1 MINVN
6 TNKTLNIIL
15 PNTNKALKEVLQ
27 SASPKEL
34 ETLSTGKDLKSIL
47 NTLLKES
54 SQNSAGDKTLLSLLK
69 NNPTFKE
76 LGSITSSVKELLQTL
91 KQDKNPLPLE
101 KQLGT
106 FLSDIKDISEKSL
119 KIKIENSG
127 ILLESKLKNV
137 QTPKVEIREL
147 LNDLS
152 KMMQDTKLPNVKL
165 LNAGLK
171 ELLSSELFKN
181 ISNADLLSNIK
192 TDLSS
197 LSELSKKVQ
206 TTIEKFE
213 QRINSNVDKNINPN
227 DILFSKETKVLL
239 DKISLLS
246 KPEQLQNQT
255 QVKDMLSQDL
265 KAILLKTHEE
275 ISASNHPNKQ
285 ELLKHMDKLSL
296 QIDYHQLLSHLSNAT
311 SLYLPYSWDALED
324 GNITIKK
331 AKENKFFTDIE
342 LQLKEYGELKL
353 RLGMFEGNQL
363 NINITAQSEELK
375 NIFKEN
381 LPMLKQQLFTV
392 GITPKEIRFLEDS
405 STTEAY
411 TNSSGNLNMGFEVK
425 A

>member
-6 TNKTLNIIL
+6 ATKTLNIIL

-27 SASPKEL
+27 NASPREL

-47 NTLLKES
+47 NTLLKGS
-54 SQNSAGDKTLLSLLK
+54 SQNGAGDKTLLTLLK

-76 LGSITSSVKELLQTL
+76 LGSITSSVKELIQTL

-119 KIKIENSG
+119 KTKIENSG
-127 ILLESKLKNV
+127 IYLESKLKNA
-137 QTPKVEIREL
+137 QTPKVEVREL

-165 LNAGLK
+165 LNGALK
-171 ELLSSELFKN
+171 ETLSSELFKN
-181 ISNADLLSNIK
+181 VSNADLLTNVK
-192 TDLSS
+192 ADLSS
-197 LSELSKKVQ
+197 LTELSKKVQ
-206 TTIEKFE
+206 NVVEKFE
-213 QRINSNVDKNINPN
+213 QRINSNVDRNVNPN
-227 DILFSKETKVLL
+227 DVLFSKETKTLL
-239 DKISLLS
+239 DKITLLS

-255 QVKDMLSQDL
+255 RVKDMLSQDL

-275 ISASNHPNKQ
+275 ISASSHPNKQ
-285 ELLKHMDKLSL
+285 ELLKHIDKLSL
-296 QIDYHQLLSHLSNAT
+296 QIDYHQLLSHLSNAS
-311 SLYLPYSWDALED
+311 SLYIPYSWEALED

-331 AKENKFFTDIE
+331 AKDDKFFTDIE
-342 LQLKEYGELKL
+342 LQLKDYGELKL
-353 RLGMFEGNQL
+353 RLGMFEGKQL
-363 NINITAQSEELK
+363 NINVTAQSEELK

-381 LPMLKQQLFTV
+381 LPMLKQQLFAV

-405 STTEAY
+405 SKTEAY
-411 TNSSGNLNMGFEVK
+411 SNPSSNLEMGFEVK

>member
-6 TNKTLNIIL
+6 ATKTLNIIL

-27 SASPKEL
+27 NASPREL

-47 NTLLKES
+47 NALLKGS
-54 SQNSAGDKTLLSLLK
+54 SQNGAGDKTLLTLLK

-76 LGSITSSVKELLQTL
+76 LGSITSSVKELIQTL

-119 KIKIENSG
+119 KTKIENSG
-127 ILLESKLKNV
+127 IYLESKLKNA
-137 QTPKVEIREL
+137 QTPKVEVREL

-165 LNAGLK
+165 LNGALK
-171 ELLSSELFKN
+171 ETLSSELFKN
-181 ISNADLLSNIK
+181 VSNADLLTNVK
-192 TDLSS
+192 ADLSS
-197 LSELSKKVQ
+197 LTELSKKVQ
-206 TTIEKFE
+206 NVVEKFE
-213 QRINSNVDKNINPN
+213 QRINSNVDRNVNPN
-227 DILFSKETKVLL
+227 DVLFSKETKTLL
-239 DKISLLS
+239 DKITLLS

-255 QVKDMLSQDL
+255 RVKDMLSQDL

-275 ISASNHPNKQ
+275 ISASSHPNKQ
-285 ELLKHMDKLSL
+285 ELLKHIDKLSL
-296 QIDYHQLLSHLSNAT
+296 QIDYHQLLSHLSNAS
-311 SLYLPYSWDALED
+311 SLYIPYSWEALED

-331 AKENKFFTDIE
+331 AKDDKFFTDIE
-342 LQLKEYGELKL
+342 LQLKDYGELKL
-353 RLGMFEGNQL
+353 RLGMFEGKQL
-363 NINITAQSEELK
+363 NINVTAQSEELK

-381 LPMLKQQLFTV
+381 LPMLKQQLFAV

-405 STTEAY
+405 SKTEAY
-411 TNSSGNLNMGFEVK
+411 SNPSSNLEMGFEVK